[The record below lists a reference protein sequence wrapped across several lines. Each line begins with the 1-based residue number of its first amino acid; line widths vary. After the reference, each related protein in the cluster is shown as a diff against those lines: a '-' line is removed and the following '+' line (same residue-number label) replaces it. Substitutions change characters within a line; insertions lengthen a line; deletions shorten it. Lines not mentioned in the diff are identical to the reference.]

1 MIEQAINKFI
11 RQIPAIQKDIAG
23 ELELLLKSLE
33 IQNGKVL
40 NNINNL
46 RVVGQI
52 EFKINRIVLNDKYL
66 QAVREFTETFNKVS
80 AELNKQFSLLSP
92 KYKPDDVLNEIGEQ
106 SIKSVVKALTEDGM
120 RAGITDKLTNLLRQN
135 VTTGISYLEMR
146 NQLKEYI
153 VTNESGIG
161 ALQRYVTQ
169 ITTDAL
175 NQFSGQYSAS
185 IASQL
190 ELSWYQYVGSNIE
203 TTREFCEL
211 LTDKRYVYQAEIKD
225 ILKGK
230 IDGESLPINDK
241 TDLPNG
247 MIPGTNESN
256 FIVYRG
262 GYNCGHQLRPMA
274 ESFVPKQV
282 RIDVYTKYGI
292 RYNAQGFKV

>member
-1 MIEQAINKFI
+1 MIEQAINEFLK
-11 RQIPAIQKDIAG
+11 QIPAIQKDIAG

-33 IQNGKVL
+33 IQNGKVI

-46 RVVGQI
+46 RIVGQI

-66 QAVREFTETFNKVS
+66 QAVKEFTQAFNKVS
-80 AELNKQFSLLSP
+80 AELNKQFALLSP
-92 KYKPDDVLNEIGEQ
+92 KYKPDEVLNEIREQ
-106 SIKSVVKALTEDGM
+106 SIKAVVKALTEDGM

-135 VTTGISYLEMR
+135 ITTGVSYLEMR

-175 NQFSGQYSAS
+175 NQFSGQYSAT
-185 IASQL
+185 IAQQL
-190 ELSWYQYVGSNIE
+190 ELSWYQYTGSNIE
-203 TTREFCEL
+203 TTRPFCEL
-211 LTDKRYVYQAEIKD
+211 LTDKRYVYQAEIPD

-230 IDGESLPINDK
+230 IDGETLPINDK

-247 MIPGTNESN
+247 MIPGTNEKN

-262 GYNCGHQLRPMA
+262 GYNCGHQLRPVA

-282 RIDVYTKYGI
+282 RINTYTKYGV